1 MPLFSRNPTLLAMIA
16 TAPGAAPKADLRR
29 AVGRERAILAQERE
43 ALSNLTPAGP
53 EPAPRTASV
62 QAPEPAP
69 RTVSVQAPGPAQ
81 SPTLVVRASGMKA
94 LPQARP
100 RAKARLLRQR
110 PWVARDPPQQ
120 RAAVPPERPPPAAEQ
135 PWGQMA
141 PEPRRQHSAFRPR

>member
-1 MPLFSRNPTLLAMIA
+1 MPLFSRNPTLFAMIA

-53 EPAPRTASV
+53 EPAPPRTASV

-81 SPTLVVRASGMKA
+81 SPMSVVPGSGMEP
-94 LPQARP
+94 LLQARL
-100 RAKARLLRQR
+100 RAKARLLR
-110 PWVARDPPQQ
+110 
-120 RAAVPPERPPPAAEQ
+120 
-135 PWGQMA
+135 
-141 PEPRRQHSAFRPR
+141 

>member
-1 MPLFSRNPTLLAMIA
+1 LRRSNIAVGSPVDASDLSKPTLFTMIA

-53 EPAPRTASV
+53 ELAPPRTASV

-81 SPTLVVRASGMKA
+81 SPTSVVPGSGME
-94 LPQARP
+94 P
-100 RAKARLLRQR
+100 LL
-110 PWVARDPPQQ
+110 
-120 RAAVPPERPPPAAEQ
+120 
-135 PWGQMA
+135 
-141 PEPRRQHSAFRPR
+141 